1 MSTQPQI
8 AAVILAAGESSRLGQ
23 PKQLIQFR
31 GKTLVRRMVD
41 AASEAGCRPVLVVLG
56 NSKRTSHLHS
66 PRSPREEA
74 RGHEI
79 DLVEAISSELMKS
92 GATIVAN
99 PNWTCGIGTSIRAGV
114 QHLITIAPGVEAT
127 VLLTCDQP
135 YVDRAVI
142 DGLIRLHHETR
153 KPIVAASYADTLG
166 VPALFD
172 RSRLPDLLGLDDSAG
187 AKSIILSNRDQV
199 AEFPFPEGEIDIDTA
214 EDRERFCV
222 TSDSE
227 AENQTVAD

>member
-1 MSTQPQI
+1 MEEAAPQFEI

-56 NSKRTSHLHS
+56 NSKRTAHGS
-66 PRSPREEA
+66 A
-74 RGHEI
+74 RGTAREHEI
-79 DLVEAISSELMKS
+79 DLVEAISSELKKT
-92 GATIVAN
+92 GATIVTN
-99 PNWTCGIGTSIRAGV
+99 PNWKRGIGTSIRAGV
-114 QHLITIAPGVEAT
+114 QRLIKIAPEVEAT

-135 YVDRAVI
+135 FVDRGVI
-142 DGLIRLHHETR
+142 DGLITLHHETR
-153 KPIVAASYADTLG
+153 KPIVAASYAGTLG
-166 VPALFD
+166 VPVFFD

-187 AKSIILSNRDQV
+187 AKSIVLSHRDQV

-227 AENQTVAD
+227 AKNQTVAD